1 MADAE
6 DQRHGNVSLSGL
18 ALKKVGHGPEETK
31 PKHPSKKKEWK
42 PWKDR
47 LADHADTVL
56 FIQAFLDPLQDSE
69 FTRQNVMTVSADGV
83 VTVYHLHLATSNPTR
98 HGGFRLGQVANIESI
113 TCLTSDTAPVSAAW
127 CNSRTI
133 ETPPPPSVLYGGHVN
148 GKVSAWSADG
158 ALLVELLG
166 HTGAITAI
174 RSLSTLD
181 RLSENG
187 DDSDEPDLATA
198 SMDASIRIWRVA
210 VLTEGSAACL
220 FILDLGLRN
229 PVSDLVLL
237 SPQELVASTW
247 DGQVRFISLTERA
260 CSKALQVVMGQVR
273 SICRWRKKAEDDW
286 QIFAGTDEG
295 NISCW
300 TSGSFPGLTPNL
312 PGAVGVLHQRLSWQG
327 HWGHVISL
335 NTCKDWLISS
345 AEDKLIRI
353 WDTFS
358 GRLIVELWGHSA
370 GVISTSVAWPLLWTG
385 SRDHTVRSWDLGEI
399 DRQIQETAAM
409 ELCDAQ
415 SFQYEVTF
423 SRLTLKQLK
432 KLAAEKKAATKG
444 DPKQRGSARGR
455 RQ

>member
-1 MADAE
+1 MTG
-6 DQRHGNVSLSGL
+6 R
-18 ALKKVGHGPEETK
+18 
-31 PKHPSKKKEWK
+31 
-42 PWKDR
+42 
-47 LADHADTVL
+47 
-56 FIQAFLDPLQDSE
+56 FLLE
-69 FTRQNVMTVSADGV
+69 LMR
-83 VTVYHLHLATSNPTR
+83 ATS
-98 HGGFRLGQVANIESI
+98 
-113 TCLTSDTAPVSAAW
+113 
-127 CNSRTI
+127 
-133 ETPPPPSVLYGGHVN
+133 HV
-148 GKVSAWSADG
+148 
-158 ALLVELLG
+158 
-166 HTGAITAI
+166 
-174 RSLSTLD
+174 
-181 RLSENG
+181 
-187 DDSDEPDLATA
+187 
-198 SMDASIRIWRVA
+198 
-210 VLTEGSAACL
+210 
-220 FILDLGLRN
+220 GL
-229 PVSDLVLL
+229 P
-237 SPQELVASTW
+237 
-247 DGQVRFISLTERA
+247 
-260 CSKALQVVMGQVR
+260 
-273 SICRWRKKAEDDW
+273 
-286 QIFAGTDEG
+286 
-295 NISCW
+295 
-300 TSGSFPGLTPNL
+300 GSFPGLTPNL

-399 DRQIQETAAM
+399 DRQMQETAAM